1 MKIVIKKLDPQFS
14 EECIVYVKTD
24 DNVNV
29 EAVIGASV
37 EVPIY
42 IEKYK
47 NKYDIKQVINYEL

>member
-1 MKIVIKKLDPQFS
+1 VQTENGQNI
-14 EECIVYVKTD
+14 
-24 DNVNV
+24 

-47 NKYDIKQVINYEL
+47 NKYDIKQVVNYEL

>member
-1 MKIVIKKLDPQFS
+1 MKIVIKKLDPRFN

-24 DNVNV
+24 DDVNV
-29 EAVIGASV
+29 EAVIGASI

>member
-1 MKIVIKKLDPQFS
+1 MKIVIKKLDPQFN

-29 EAVIGASV
+29 EAVIGANV

>member
-1 MKIVIKKLDPQFS
+1 MKIVIKKLDPQFN

-24 DNVNV
+24 DDVNV
-29 EAVIGASV
+29 EAVIGASI

-42 IEKYK
+42 VEKYK

>member
-1 MKIVIKKLDPQFS
+1 MKIVIKKLNPLFK
-14 EECIVYVKTD
+14 EECIVYVQTE
-24 DNVNV
+24 NGQNI

-37 EVPIY
+37 EVQIY

>member
-29 EAVIGASV
+29 EAVIGASI

>member
-1 MKIVIKKLDPQFS
+1 MKIVIKKLDPQFN

>member
-24 DNVNV
+24 DDVNV
-29 EAVIGASV
+29 EAVIGASI

>member
-1 MKIVIKKLDPQFS
+1 MKIVIKKLDPQFN

-24 DNVNV
+24 DDVNV

>member
-1 MKIVIKKLDPQFS
+1 MKIVIKKLDPQFN

-24 DNVNV
+24 DDVNV
-29 EAVIGASV
+29 EAVIGASI